1 MNDQV
6 NDQMNEIAVAPKTV
20 VQKIAGFIDRFF
32 SFFIIRMSNFV
43 KEVGLV
49 TIFAAQSLR
58 LLFAKPYRGN
68 EILKHMEF
76 IGNQSV
82 IIITLT
88 SVFTGLALSF
98 QVYLGFKLVNAVD
111 LVGPTVA
118 FGISRELGPVLTGLI
133 VAARAG
139 GAMAARL
146 GTMRVNEQMD
156 ALDVMGVNTKQ
167 YLIAPRLI
175 AAVICMPLLTGL
187 FDFMAMVGSWFLC
200 THLVGLDHAV
210 FMSKIRDALEIR
222 HIMEGL
228 FKSAIFGLMFAVICT
243 YQGFNTKGGAKGVG
257 EATNKGV
264 VMSMVSIIIIDYFLM
279 NIIRIF
285 YLVTGISM

>member
-1 MNDQV
+1 MSEEATKV
-6 NDQMNEIAVAPKTV
+6 E
-20 VQKIAGFIDRFF
+20 KIAGAMDGTFSYVGGSIQDFIRE
-32 SFFIIRMSNFV
+32 I
-43 KEVGLV
+43 GLIV
-49 TIFAAQSLR
+49 IFAVDSMR
-58 LLFAKPYRGN
+58 LLFTKPYRVG
-68 EILKHMEF
+68 EIFKHMEF

-82 IIITLT
+82 GIISLT

-118 FGISRELGPVLTGLI
+118 LGISRELGPVLTGLI

-167 YLIAPRLI
+167 YLISPRLI
-175 AAVICMPLLTGL
+175 AAVLCMPMLTAL

-200 THLVGLDHAV
+200 TKLVGLDHAV
-210 FMSKIRDALEIR
+210 FMSKIRDTVEVR

-228 FKSAIFGLMFAVICT
+228 FKSAIFGLMFGVICT
-243 YQGFNTKGGAKGVG
+243 YKGFNTSGGAKGVG
-257 EATNKGV
+257 EATNRGV
-264 VMSMVSIIIIDYFLM
+264 VMSMVSIIVLDYFLM

-285 YLVTGISM
+285 YLVTGIAQ

>member
-1 MNDQV
+1 M
-6 NDQMNEIAVAPKTV
+6 I
-20 VQKIAGFIDRFF
+20 QKIANRMDQVFLYFVNGFKD
-32 SFFIIRMSNFV
+32 FISQIGLITMFAWQSV
-43 KEVGLV
+43 K
-49 TIFAAQSLR
+49 
-58 LLFAKPYRGN
+58 LLFAKPYRYA

-82 IIITLT
+82 GIITLT
-88 SVFTGLALSF
+88 SVFTGLAISF
-98 QVYLGFKLVNAVD
+98 QIYLGFKLVNAVD

-118 FGISRELGPVLTGLI
+118 LGISRELGPVLTGLI

-167 YLIAPRLI
+167 YLIAPRIL
-175 AAVICMPLLTGL
+175 AAVICMPLLTAL

-200 THLVGLDHAV
+200 TKLVGLDHAV
-210 FMSKIRDALEIR
+210 FMQKIRDTVEVH
-222 HIMEGL
+222 HILEGL
-228 FKSAIFGLMFAVICT
+228 VKSAIFGFMFAVICT
-243 YQGFNTKGGAKGVG
+243 YKGFNTTGGAKGVG
-257 EATNKGV
+257 EATNRGV

-279 NIIRIF
+279 NIIRVF
-285 YLVTGISM
+285 YIMVGITQ